1 MRLALFSRYPRSF
14 NLPKGGVESVTVI
27 LARALARMADLDVH
41 LITLEKG
48 LTEEIVEQDGKV
60 TIHRLAASSWPQ
72 ILDIHSGPGRK
83 RLLTKIR
90 QLQPDIVH
98 SHETFGLTMG
108 NLAIPHVFTVHG
120 FDHANIPAEG
130 RPYAGIRSL
139 LWKYVEDRGLAQ
151 QHTIISIS
159 PYVRRMIEQYA
170 PQSAIHDIDNP
181 VDDRYF
187 TITPDD
193 QTDQDKRVL
202 ILGWINERKNTLGA
216 VRAMAHAIKSGA
228 KGTLVVAGEAKL
240 TTFKEQLL
248 REIRTLGM
256 EHHVE
261 FLGHINREQLKSE
274 LRRTSVLLLPSLQEN
289 APMAISEAMAASI
302 PVVTSNRCGMPY
314 MVTHGESGFLI
325 DPTNSVQIGT
335 RLNELLRSPSLGRQM
350 GARGR
355 EIALSRFHSD
365 VVAAKTRAVY
375 DNMLRKEAHET
386 S

>member
-41 LITLEKG
+41 LITLEQG

-139 LWKYVEDRGLAQ
+139 LWKYAEGRGLAQ

-216 VRAMAHAIKSGA
+216 VRAMAHAIGSGA

-240 TTFKEQLL
+240 TTYKEQLL
-248 REIRTLGM
+248 QEIRSLGM

-274 LRRTSVLLLPSLQEN
+274 LRRTSILLLPSLQEN

-314 MVTHGESGFLI
+314 MVTDGESGFLI
-325 DPTNSVQIGT
+325 DPTNSEQIGT
-335 RLNELLRSPSLGRQM
+335 RLKELLRSPSLCRQM